1 MYREATNN
9 GKFKYIQ
16 TFKDNNGK
24 FRRVSVVKNNRTR
37 ETEKEAYEE
46 LQAKIS
52 EILNAKE
59 EKNIEF
65 YREQFL
71 QFLKKKLVII
81 LIKIMKYTYN

>member
-24 FRRVSVVKNNRTR
+24 SRRVSVVKNNKTR
-37 ETEKEAYEE
+37 ANEKEAYEE
-46 LQAKIS
+46 LQAKIR

-59 EKNIEF
+59 KKNIE
-65 YREQFL
+65 
-71 QFLKKKLVII
+71 KLTNLLV
-81 LIKIMKYTYN
+81 LN

>member
-1 MYREATNN
+1 MCIFMYREATSN

-16 TFKDNNGK
+16 TFKDNTGRS
-24 FRRVSVVKNNRTR
+24 RRVSVVKNNKTMA
-37 ETEKEAYEE
+37 TEKEAYEE
-46 LQAKIS
+46 LQAKIR

-71 QFLKKKLVII
+71 QFKKKTVSHN
-81 LIKIMKYTYN
+81 T